1 MMRPNYVISKIFSFL
16 VVIFVVLSL
25 TFILLRVLPG
35 GPFDKDKKLPP
46 QIRLISKKNI
56 ILINLFTI
64 NI

>member
-46 QIRLISKKNI
+46 QIKANIEKKI
-56 ILINLFTI
+56 
-64 NI
+64 